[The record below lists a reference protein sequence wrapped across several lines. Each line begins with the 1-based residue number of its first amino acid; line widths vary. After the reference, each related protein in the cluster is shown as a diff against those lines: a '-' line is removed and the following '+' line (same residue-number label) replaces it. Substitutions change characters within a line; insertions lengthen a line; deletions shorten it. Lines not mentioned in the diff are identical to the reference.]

1 MFSSRTL
8 FLALLPSIGLAGCG
22 GGDGGGGGTEPDP
35 TGSVRVVAA
44 VSGTGVAGAG
54 FTLSRSG
61 QSNRNGTSGA
71 DGSFTFSNL
80 ATGTWT
86 LAIAPPAGHDLAPGQ
101 PASVSVTVVGSQTTV
116 TNVALVAQLGTIT
129 AGVLAD
135 GSPRAG
141 VTVRLFDD
149 GAGTERSSG
158 TTGADGT
165 FAFAGLPAGAYD
177 LEAVPP
183 AGLELSPG
191 EQMRRDVT
199 LNAGGS
205 PQVTFQMRAE
215 LGGTVVEVS
224 ATGSLTFT
232 PADITISPGTTVRWT
247 NTSSLFHTVTP
258 DGHSEWSDAD
268 LSGNGS
274 TFVHTFDTPGTYEY
288 FCSPH
293 QAQNM
298 TGVIRV
304 Q

>member
-1 MFSSRTL
+1 
-8 FLALLPSIGLAGCG
+8 
-22 GGDGGGGGTEPDP
+22 
-35 TGSVRVVAA
+35 
-44 VSGTGVAGAG
+44 VAGAG

-61 QSNRNGTSGA
+61 QSNRNGASGA

-101 PASVSVTVVGSQTTV
+101 PASVSGTVVESQTTV
-116 TNVALVAQLGTIT
+116 ANVALVAQVGTVT
-129 AGVLAD
+129 ARILAD
-135 GSPRAG
+135 GTPRAG

-149 GAGTERSSG
+149 GEATARSSG
-158 TTGADGT
+158 TTGANGT
-165 FAFAGLPAGAYD
+165 FAFTGLPAGAYD

-183 AGLELSPG
+183 AGLEFSPG
-191 EQMRRDVT
+191 EQARRDLT
-199 LNAGGS
+199 LTSGGS
-205 PQVTFQMRAE
+205 PQITFQMRME

-224 ATGSLTFT
+224 ATASLTFSQ
-232 PADITISPGTTVRWT
+232 ADITISPGTTVRWT
-247 NTSSLFHTVTP
+247 NTSTLFHTVTP
-258 DGHSEWSDAD
+258 DGHAEWSSAD

-274 TFVHTFDTPGTYEY
+274 TFVHTFDTPGTYPY
-288 FCSPH
+288 FCTPH